1 MSHNI
6 LDKAYAIEEANGV
19 AAGRVVVQGSQPG
32 RARLPEGP
40 MADAILGVTTH
51 SQSLPGANVAV
62 RKAGIARVVAAG
74 PIPVGAPVCVAD
86 DEGRVMRC
94 NPGIGEATPCLGFAE
109 TSAADAGDIVEV
121 FIALHQRSA

>member
-1 MSHNI
+1 
-6 LDKAYAIEEANGV
+6 
-19 AAGRVVVQGSQPG
+19 
-32 RARLPEGP
+32 
-40 MADAILGVTTH
+40 MADAILGVRRKPV
-51 SQSLPGANVAV
+51 SAGGMSPSLRPASRASSPP
-62 RKAGIARVVAAG
+62 AD
-74 PIPVGAPVCVAD
+74 PVGAPVCVAD